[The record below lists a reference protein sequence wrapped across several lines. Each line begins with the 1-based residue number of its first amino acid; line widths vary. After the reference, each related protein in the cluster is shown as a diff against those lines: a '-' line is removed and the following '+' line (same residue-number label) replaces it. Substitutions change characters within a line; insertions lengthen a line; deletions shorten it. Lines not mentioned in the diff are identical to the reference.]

1 MSWCVWVR
9 WCVEEPRSRRGR
21 FHPLAWSSKTGE
33 TGFTIFMSV
42 WNRLRWIISPS
53 SCCDLSRRH
62 SASNPKRPRVLSQT
76 DSVLSQIITIIHG
89 CQRLATLTHRNQAHH
104 SQIKGAGLV
113 PVRMRSILSATRSAS
128 SHVKHMGG
136 LNLRTLRW
144 GPSVLRRIFSSFS
157 LKHGVYYPFIIVYH
171 RQSVENLVN
180 KQGPSVNN
188 NVIIQPINTNNR

>member
-1 MSWCVWVR
+1 MRLGALVCWGATIAGSFSSV
-9 WCVEEPRSRRGR
+9 SLKFKNRG
-21 FHPLAWSSKTGE
+21 
-33 TGFTIFMSV
+33 
-42 WNRLRWIISPS
+42 NRYNNLIV
-53 SCCDLSRRH
+53 LLLRRH
-62 SASNPKRPRVLSQT
+62 SASNPKRPRVLWQT
-76 DSVLSQIITIIHG
+76 DSVVSQIITIIHG

-128 SHVKHMGG
+128 SGVKHMGG

-157 LKHGVYYPFIIVYH
+157 LKHGVYYPFIIVYY
-171 RQSVENLVN
+171 RQSVDNLVN

-188 NVIIQPINTNNR
+188 NVIIPPININNR